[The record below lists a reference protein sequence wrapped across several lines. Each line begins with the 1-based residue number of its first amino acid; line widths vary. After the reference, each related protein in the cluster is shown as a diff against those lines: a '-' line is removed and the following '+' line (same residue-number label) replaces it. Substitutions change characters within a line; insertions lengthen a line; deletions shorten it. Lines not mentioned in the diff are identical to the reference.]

1 MTALTCMYICTYIRS
16 NFDEVS
22 SCGNST
28 FVVLMC
34 VIIIKYL
41 HSTMLQSISKESNY
55 VMIDKIYIVNP
66 GIGLG
71 SSQGW
76 QQSLLKKIETP
87 LVGVSKIV
95 KGNKSQNCSLPSYVR
110 QKRTHFWEGKRTT
123 FLHSH
128 GHMEAKNRGPFPSL
142 SVVKSSS
149 WTRQVCM

>member
-1 MTALTCMYICTYIRS
+1 
-16 NFDEVS
+16 
-22 SCGNST
+22 
-28 FVVLMC
+28 MC

-55 VMIDKIYIVNP
+55 VMIDIIYIVNP
-66 GIGLG
+66 LTCYYVCAKLLCIVLYNTSIIGIGLG